1 MTHQIVQKK
10 EKWVAAVTYWL
21 RYETRKY
28 PNADEPNQR
37 SIKDSL
43 DGNDGKFWEVSEH
56 VLNRIETPSYMAGR
70 PAFSQYLEDNPW
82 SARRKEINI
91 FRCQQ

>member
-28 PNADEPNQR
+28 PNAAEPNQ
-37 SIKDSL
+37 
-43 DGNDGKFWEVSEH
+43 
-56 VLNRIETPSYMAGR
+56 
-70 PAFSQYLEDNPW
+70 
-82 SARRKEINI
+82 
-91 FRCQQ
+91 

>member
-28 PNADEPNQR
+28 PNAAEPK
-37 SIKDSL
+37 SKVEETVTVEDK
-43 DGNDGKFWEVSEH
+43 NDVDQ
-56 VLNRIETPSYMAGR
+56 V
-70 PAFSQYLEDNPW
+70 DNPPP
-82 SARRKEINI
+82 RI
-91 FRCQQ
+91 FL